1 MSYRDRDRGGRPQEP
16 PLPKPYEFVP
26 LPQQRPDQK
35 APVGHHR
42 YKSGTLTGRLTAQI
56 IARSP
61 VHVASGLLEPVRD
74 RDYPLVKGHFR
85 TNNIPAIPG
94 TSLKGC
100 FRSIVEAI
108 SCSNVQVTRE
118 RSSKLDPPPQ
128 VREADKKANRVK
140 LDVAQNIF
148 GAMGYQG
155 LVRFSDALLVEG
167 QVITVP
173 TPQLFRPRPEA
184 VDTYFD
190 GQRPRGRK
198 FYMHGALA
206 KGNLPLEACAV
217 DSRFQ
222 LEMDFENLTQGELGL
237 VLTAL
242 GLGEPR
248 LWPKLG
254 GGKPACLGTIE
265 VSEPALVALD
275 TRSTYT
281 DFDAT
286 PQPLDLAPLLEAA
299 RTEKLILS
307 EQVGRLAEVLRWP
320 REDRN
325 CPDRSY

>member
-1 MSYRDRDRGGRPQEP
+1 MSYRDRDRGGRGGDRPQEP

-85 TNNIPAIPG
+85 TNNTLAIPG

-100 FRSIVEAI
+100 IRSIVEAM
-108 SCSNVQVTRE
+108 SRSAVQITRSRDLPRE
-118 RSSKLDPPPQ
+118 YEPSRSPEK
-128 VREADKKANRVK
+128 V
-140 LDVAQNIF
+140 DVAQNIF
-148 GAMGYQG
+148 GALGYQG

-167 QVITVP
+167 QIMIVP
-173 TPQLFRPRPEA
+173 TPQLFRPRPES

-190 GQRPRGRK
+190 GRRPRGRK

-265 VSEPALVALD
+265 VIEPALVALD

-299 RTEKLILS
+299 RTAKLILS
-307 EQVGRLAEVLRWP
+307 EQVDRLAEVLRWP
-320 REDRN
+320 RDDRN